1 MAKAALSVAI
11 VAPANRLAPEAAAKV
26 KAIAEADYGNR
37 LKLFF
42 HPQCF
47 LQSGH
52 FAGSD
57 MERSCALLEVANDP
71 AFDAVWFARG
81 GYGSCRIHDVVFG
94 KFNRA
99 AHLKTYIGYSDIGV
113 LLARL
118 TREGVGTSVHGP
130 MPTDV
135 NRNGGDA
142 AIRRVLSWLVDRDT
156 SALEPH
162 WRADQPAFAFNM
174 TVLGSLVGTAAE
186 PDFSGVVLMLEDIDE
201 PLYRIDRAMFQIASS
216 GNVRRSAGIRL
227 GRISKIQPND
237 PPFEK
242 SEQEIIAYWCERAG
256 IPYLGG
262 ADIGHDAENKIVP
275 FPIRR
280 TLLA

>member
-1 MAKAALSVAI
+1 MAKSALSVAI

-26 KAIAEADYGNR
+26 RAIAEADYGGR

-57 MERSCALLEVANDP
+57 IERSGALLEVANDP

-81 GYGSCRIHDVVFG
+81 GYGSCRIFDVVFG

-99 AHLKTYIGYSDIGV
+99 AHLKIYLGYSDVGL

-130 MPTDV
+130 MPTDI
-135 NRNGGDA
+135 NRDGGEA
-142 AIRRVLSWLVDRDT
+142 AIRRVLSWLADRDG

-162 WRADQPAFAFNM
+162 VRPGQPAFAFNL
-174 TVLGSLVGTAAE
+174 TVLSSLLGTAAE
-186 PDFSGVVLMLEDIDE
+186 PDFSGAVLMLEDVDE
-201 PLYRIDRAMFQIASS
+201 PHYRIDRAMFQITSNA
-216 GNVRRSAGIRL
+216 NVRRSAGIRL
-227 GRISKIQPND
+227 GRMSKIPPND

-242 SEQEIIAYWCERAG
+242 TEQEIVAYWCDRAG
-256 IPYLGG
+256 IPFLGA
-262 ADIGHDAENKIVP
+262 ADIGHDADNKIVP

-280 TLLA
+280 TGRA